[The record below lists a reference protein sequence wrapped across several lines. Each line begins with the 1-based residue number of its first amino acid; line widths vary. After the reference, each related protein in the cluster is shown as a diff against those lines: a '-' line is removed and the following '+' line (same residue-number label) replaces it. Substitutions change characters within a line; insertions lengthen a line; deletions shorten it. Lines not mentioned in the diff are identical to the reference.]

1 MIFIAKI
8 VITLSFYL
16 HSFFNELNVKG
27 FIYLILD
34 NNVLL
39 LIIIITFLK
48 EK

>member
-1 MIFIAKI
+1 MIFLAKI
-8 VITLSFYL
+8 VFTLSFYL
-16 HSFFNELNVKG
+16 HSFFNELCVKG
-27 FIYLILD
+27 FIYLVLD